1 MYKNQINKEKVN
13 KPMINNY
20 KKVSDKITQCLILKI
35 KKKCY
40 NYKMRKC
47 IGKLKSIVRLSDSN
61 TKHKRIKN
69 KML

>member
-1 MYKNQINKEKVN
+1 MPNKAIKKYLQSGKNQKIDMYKNQINKEKVN

-47 IGKLKSIVRLSDSN
+47 I
-61 TKHKRIKN
+61 
-69 KML
+69 